1 MELKLRKLEGLQWSS
16 LETVGTEALKQPTD
30 LNQTSSHDP
39 VHKYPSSA
47 HYTRDWDKL
56 VADVKKEEK
65 DEKLEGDAA
74 LNQLF
79 QHIYKDGN
87 EEVRKAMNK
96 SFVSLLC
103 IYCYFVILSSSLSL
117 TRYLPIPLSLVI
129 VYYHVGGVWWYS
141 PEH

>member
-16 LETVGTEALKQPTD
+16 LETPGTEALKQPSVVGKKSEED
-30 LNQTSSHDP
+30 I

-47 HYTRDWDKL
+47 HYTRNWDKV

-79 QHIYKDGN
+79 QQIYKDGN
-87 EEVRKAMNK
+87 DEVRKAMNK
-96 SFVSLLC
+96 SFVSFDDLSGRRVGMYTAIDLDKNS
-103 IYCYFVILSSSLSL
+103 IQLIFV
-117 TRYLPIPLSLVI
+117 
-129 VYYHVGGVWWYS
+129 GA
-141 PEH
+141 